1 MSTTFGGTIKLD
13 GEKEY
18 REALS
23 QISKELKVAGSE
35 MKIVTA
41 EFGKNNN
48 SVEALTAKNKVLS
61 AEIEKQEEK
70 VGLLN
75 GAYKESVE
83 KYGENSKQALN
94 YKQQL
99 NNATAQLITMT
110 KEVEENEK
118 AIKEAGDTS
127 TSAAKD
133 VDKLGDELKSAGKEA
148 DDGSEKLEKFKNAAK
163 VAGGALATAFT
174 AAGAGIVKATKELTN
189 ATVEA
194 SAYADE
200 MLTMSTVT
208 GVSTEKLQAYNY
220 AAELVDVSLETVTK
234 TMAKNV
240 KSMSSAADGSKAY
253 AEAYKRL
260 KVEVTDANGK
270 LRDSETVYWEIIDA
284 LKGVKNETE
293 RDAIAMQLFG
303 KSAQELNPLIQQ
315 GSEGIKKL
323 TDEAK
328 KMGAVMSDKQLQELG
343 GFDDSIQR
351 LKSGAS
357 AAKNALGTVLLPQL
371 SALATDGVDLL
382 GKFNRGLVAADGDWG
397 KIGKTFGSALSGMMS
412 KLTDFTPSFSDA
424 IVGMISSVV
433 SGISNHQDSII
444 SAANSIVTSLVTG
457 VSVMLPELIPV
468 ATSLILTVVSGLLNN
483 LPLLVEAALQVVISL
498 STGITDSL
506 PELIPTI
513 VETMLTIVNVL
524 LDNIDLLI
532 EAAIQIVVAL
542 AEGIIGALPELI
554 ARLTEIIIKIQ
565 STLIQLAPQLISA
578 SIRIIAVLAE
588 GLIKAIPDLVSK
600 IPQIIRGIK
609 NALSQGAADMK
620 SIGANFLKGIWQ
632 GIVDTTSW
640 LYNKVKS
647 IGSVIIG
654 AMEDGLD
661 IHSPSR
667 KARDRVG
674 KMTAKGV
681 GVGYVDELKNVKTL
695 IKDATQKVLPENLD
709 MGVNTSVHTSVT
721 NYAAQAIASAVINA
735 LRQFK
740 GQVILSDREVGEFV
754 IDTVTREVF
763 A

>member
-41 EFGKNNN
+41 EFGKNNK

-133 VDKLGDELKSAGKEA
+133 VDKLGDELKSAGKKA
-148 DDGSEKLEKFKNAAK
+148 DDGQSKLKKFGKTALSVGKEIASSVGGIMKGIGGLAAGT
-163 VAGGALATAFT
+163 VTAFLATAEGT
-174 AAGAGIVKATKELTN
+174 SETQTELAKLEQSYSSAGLTYDDATDALYSLQGVLGDTGKATEAANLIAKTSKNSDDLKKNLRVLTGVYAEYGDSIPIEGLAEGISATAQMGSVQGVLADALEWQGINLDEFNAKLENMSSTEERSAYIQKTLTKLYGESADSYRKNNQALIESNEAQMRMQNNLAEYGKIARPIMNEVKNLTSNLLMNMRPAVELMGEGFIGALN
-189 ATVEA
+189 GSGEA
-194 SAYADE
+194 SA
-200 MLTMSTVT
+200 
-208 GVSTEKLQAYNY
+208 K
-220 AAELVDVSLETVTK
+220 
-234 TMAKNV
+234 
-240 KSMSSAADGSKAY
+240 
-253 AEAYKRL
+253 
-260 KVEVTDANGK
+260 
-270 LRDSETVYWEIIDA
+270 
-284 LKGVKNETE
+284 
-293 RDAIAMQLFG
+293 F
-303 KSAQELNPLIQQ
+303 
-315 GSEGIKKL
+315 SEGITSL
-323 TDEAK
+323 F
-328 KMGAVMSDKQLQELG
+328 S
-343 GFDDSIQR
+343 
-351 LKSGAS
+351 
-357 AAKNALGTVLLPQL
+357 TV
-371 SALATDGVDLL
+371 V
-382 GKFNRGLVAADGDWG
+382 G
-397 KIGKTFGSALSGMMS
+397 KIGEFV
-412 KLTDFTPSFSDA
+412 P
-424 IVGMISSVV
+424 MIT
-433 SGISNHQDSII
+433 NM
-444 SAANSIVTSLVTG
+444 ANIMIPALVTG
-457 VSVMLPELIPV
+457 ISDSLPDIIPSVVGLVTTI
-468 ATSLILTVVSGLLNN
+468 TSTLLEN
-483 LPLLVEAALQVVISL
+483 LPLIISCGLDVIL
-498 STGITDSL
+498 AVAIGITDSL

-513 VETMLTIVNVL
+513 VETVLTIVNVL

-554 ARLTEIIIKIQ
+554 ARLPEIIIKIQ

-609 NALSQGAADMK
+609 NALSQGWNDMK
-620 SIGANFLKGIWQ
+620 NIGVNFLKGIWQ

-640 LYNKVKS
+640 LYNKIKS

-681 GVGYVDELKNVKTL
+681 GVGYVDELKNVKAL

-721 NYAAQAIASAVINA
+721 NYAAQAIASAVITA

-763 A
+763 V